1 MKMGQGTY
9 TTQHSQLATRY
20 FPRSDCVSDFLE
32 RLSNQSTRLS
42 KGPKYRETVYLAIKE
57 AILAGELAP
66 NQPLIEEQLA
76 ASLQISRTPVREA
89 LAVLQHEAFI
99 GPRAGR
105 GLYVRQITHA
115 EFIEMFVANEV
126 IEPYLARRA
135 ALLAS
140 DQQLEAISEALQRGK
155 GSIDQQDAAGF
166 LRASRDFHR
175 RLGEAAGN
183 IILTEFVVSNEER
196 TDMYLLNGED
206 ARLAARTRGHYETLV
221 QHDPEAA
228 ERRVIYHAQSLRERF
243 ADLFNA
249 QE

>member
-1 MKMGQGTY
+1 
-9 TTQHSQLATRY
+9 
-20 FPRSDCVSDFLE
+20 VSEFLE
-32 RLSNQSTRLS
+32 RLSSQAARLT
-42 KGPKYRETVYLAIKE
+42 KGPKYREAVYTAIKE
-57 AILAGELAP
+57 AILAGELAL

-76 ASLQISRTPVREA
+76 TSLQISRTPVREA
-89 LAVLQHEAFI
+89 LAILHHEAFI

-115 EFIEMFVANEV
+115 EFVEMFVANEV

-140 DQQLEAISEALQRGK
+140 DEGLQAIYEAIQRGK
-155 GSIDQQDAAGF
+155 ACVEAHDAAGF

-183 IILTEFVVSNEER
+183 IILTEFVLSNEER
-196 TDMYLLNGED
+196 TDMYLLNSGKVIDEEKMR
-206 ARLAARTRGHYETLV
+206 ASLREHEAIYETLA

-249 QE
+249 HG